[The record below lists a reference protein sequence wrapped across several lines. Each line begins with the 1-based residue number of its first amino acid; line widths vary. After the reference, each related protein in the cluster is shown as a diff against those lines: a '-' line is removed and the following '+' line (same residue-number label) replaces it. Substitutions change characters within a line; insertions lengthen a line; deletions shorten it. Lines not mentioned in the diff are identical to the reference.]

1 MKKCETWINEV
12 RQSNMDPEIPM
23 EIVNSLNEIIQES
36 APSVA
41 VEIMRQQIIEL
52 F

>member
-1 MKKCETWINEV
+1 M
-12 RQSNMDPEIPM
+12 RLQSDIGAEIHM
-23 EIVNSLNEIIQES
+23 EILNSLNEIIQES